1 MILFYSNLAGMFC
14 PHGVQIFTQLQVR
27 KVPLQYILK
36 RYTRDAKAN
45 TSFDRHDRRFVGVD
59 GETKANRMMELLPD
73 WCALQQA
80 SIMSSEVMGQ
90 NDY

>member
-1 MILFYSNLAGMFC
+1 MQKRTQVLIGMT
-14 PHGVQIFTQLQVR
+14 GGL
-27 KVPLQYILK
+27 L
-36 RYTRDAKAN
+36 
-45 TSFDRHDRRFVGVD
+45 GVD

-80 SIMSSEVMGQ
+80 SIMSSEVMGK